1 MVLMLSLLEAW
12 HLSKPSTG
20 IYSNV
25 LTHYIKI
32 IKKYIQGSEHQ
43 LTVIAAIQVFI
54 NSCNYNETTSSII
67 NFISLKRFYIKF
79 LF

>member
-1 MVLMLSLLEAW
+1 MVLLLSFLEAW
-12 HLSKPSTG
+12 HSSKSPDVFNPSVLS
-20 IYSNV
+20 
-25 LTHYIKI
+25 HYITI
-32 IKKYIQGSEHQ
+32 IKKYIKESEHQ